1 MANKSASQVGRLLQ
15 HWRRVRRKS
24 QLALAVEAE
33 VSPRHLCFVETGRA
47 SPSRE
52 MVLILASALD
62 VPLRERNDLL
72 LAAGYA
78 PVYRE
83 TDLSAPELAPAR
95 KALDCILQKQ
105 EPYPAVVMDRHWNIV
120 MTNLGAERFFGSFL
134 DLAAQPTPANVLRLI
149 FHPGGLRPFVDNWE
163 VLAEALVQRAHR
175 EAVGGIPDEETVRIL
190 DEILAY
196 PGVPRRFRTPNF
208 ASVPV
213 PLIPVQLRKHD
224 LALGFFSTV
233 TTLGTP
239 QDITLQEIRIE
250 CFFPADAVTE
260 AWSGDAALTR

>member
-1 MANKSASQVGRLLQ
+1 
-15 HWRRVRRKS
+15 
-24 QLALAVEAE
+24 
-33 VSPRHLCFVETGRA
+33 
-47 SPSRE
+47 

-83 TDLSAPELAPAR
+83 TDLAAPELAQAR
-95 KALDCILQKQ
+95 KALDCILLKQ
-105 EPYPAVVMDRHWNIV
+105 EPYPAVVMDRYWNIV
-120 MTNLGAERFFGSFL
+120 MTNLGAERLFGSFL
-134 DLAAQPTPANVLRLI
+134 DLEAQPTPANVLRLI

-175 EAVGGIPDEETVRIL
+175 EAVGGIPDEETMRIL

-196 PGVPRRFRTPNF
+196 PGVPRRFRTPDF

-213 PLIPVQLRKHD
+213 PFIPVQLRKHD
-224 LALGFFSTV
+224 LALAFFSTV

-260 AWSGDAALTR
+260 TWSAALTR